1 MAVSKWTKFE
11 GKFSIRFW
19 CGNKCVVIRCGNKC
33 GRTFGV
39 VLKIHKTQ
47 NDPLTTDT
55 RVEHKTEAKSGELNG
70 SNGLNG
76 SKKDGILICPIYTWN
91 KRLTVIQKMS

>member
-1 MAVSKWTKFE
+1 MFGVVS
-11 GKFSIRFW
+11 G
-19 CGNKCVVIRCGNKC
+19 VV
-33 GRTFGV
+33 FGV

-70 SNGLNG
+70 SNGLSG
-76 SKKDGILICPIYTWN
+76 SKNGPSVDLNLNQRT
-91 KRLTVIQKMS
+91 